1 MRLISIVK
9 VKRHNFVTQNSFSL
23 VPWACQIIMFILV
36 MVKCFVKRLDFSELH
51 FKVTI
56 MLEEVR
62 NILDI
67 FDLIRQKCILVSEVD
82 IF

>member
-1 MRLISIVK
+1 
-9 VKRHNFVTQNSFSL
+9 
-23 VPWACQIIMFILV
+23 MFV
-36 MVKCFVKRLDFSELH
+36 MVKCFVRRLNFSEVH

-67 FDLIRQKCILVSEVD
+67 FDLIRQKYILVSEVD

>member
-1 MRLISIVK
+1 MISIVN
-9 VKRHNFVTQNSFSL
+9 VKGHNFFTQKSFSL
-23 VPWACQIIMFILV
+23 VPWACQIIMFSLV
-36 MVKCFVKRLDFSELH
+36 MVKCFVRRLNFSEVH

-67 FDLIRQKCILVSEVD
+67 FDLIRQKYILVSEVD
-82 IF
+82 Y